1 MLSIGGR
8 RVKEVV
14 EQTSLFE
21 VKVKLSEQDAALVVS
36 KEPSAISVIVAY
48 VDERLK
54 GNVSMRDPG
63 VCSKTEKRIYV
74 PGDAMLSR
82 VLKKMR
88 IL

>member
-1 MLSIGGR
+1 
-8 RVKEVV
+8 
-14 EQTSLFE
+14 
-21 VKVKLSEQDAALVVS
+21 
-36 KEPSAISVIVAY
+36 
-48 VDERLK
+48 
-54 GNVSMRDPG
+54 MRDPG